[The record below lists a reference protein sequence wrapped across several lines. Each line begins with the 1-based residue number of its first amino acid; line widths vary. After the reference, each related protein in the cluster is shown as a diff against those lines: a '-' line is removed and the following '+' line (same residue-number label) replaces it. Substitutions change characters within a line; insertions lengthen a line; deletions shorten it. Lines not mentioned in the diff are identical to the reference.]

1 MSGITEGVAS
11 PEELAAAVGQ
21 WVRETTGESGAGVV
35 VAVSGGMDS
44 MVLLDILASDA
55 ELRPRL
61 HVAHFDHQLRP
72 GSGDDAAFVAG
83 EAARRDLPWTT
94 AAGNVRSRAAG
105 ARISLEMASRELR
118 YEFLHRVMSEAGC
131 EFIALGH
138 HADDQ
143 AETVLFRIARG
154 SGPRGLSGIRP
165 RRSASLV
172 RPLLPFR
179 RTELQAYA
187 AAHGVPSREDP
198 SNRDTRWTRNRLRH
212 DILPVLEAAVP
223 GAAAALAALAET
235 SRRESAA
242 LDALLDERIEA
253 LAGRPGSGS
262 GFSFGRAALAAL
274 PDPVLTAMLR
284 RVAARL
290 GSRPG
295 RAATADLLRFVR
307 RSPSGKRVTLAGCV
321 TVRHDRGFVRF
332 RPPGAEG

>member
-1 MSGITEGVAS
+1 MSTELAGRFRAHLLDTGWLEGVAS
-11 PEELAAAVGQ
+11 
-21 WVRETTGESGAGVV
+21 VV
-35 VAVSGGMDS
+35 VAVSGGLDS
-44 MVLLDILASDA
+44 MTLLHLLRFGDA
-55 ELRPRL
+55 APSLPL
-61 HVAHFDHQLRP
+61 HAAHLDHRMRA
-72 GSGDDAAFVAG
+72 GSGGDAAWLAEICDEWGVACHLQTARTRVRT
-83 EAARRDLPWTT
+83 EAE
-94 AAGNVRSRAAG
+94 G
-105 ARISLEMASRELR
+105 RELR
-118 YEFLHRVMSEAGC
+118 YAFFAEVARQ
-131 EFIALGH
+131 LGDDAVIMTAH
-138 HADDQ
+138 TADDQ

-307 RSPSGKRVTLAGCV
+307 RSPSGKRVTLAGGV